1 MIYSMTG
8 FGAADYKDDNI
19 TIKIEVKTLNSK
31 HSDVKFKLS
40 HNLQEKEM
48 LLRNL
53 VHDELKRGK
62 IDVTIDI
69 DLVGVDDSYQLNTE
83 LLESYFEKLKQIQDR
98 NSGFQ
103 GDFVQA
109 VLRIPSVIEER
120 EIVLEENHFP
130 LLEKTLQNALDRLM
144 EFRKTE
150 GASIDKD
157 FRLRV
162 ERILELLKRIEPLE
176 EIRKDQ
182 LRERFTEALK
192 DFGQKMQV
200 DKNRFEQELL
210 YYLEKLDITEE
221 KVRLQQHCLY
231 FLELLEEKKME
242 KGKKLNFMIQELG
255 REINTLGSKANF
267 SEIQKIVVDMKNELE
282 KIKEQIANVV

>member
-8 FGAADYKDDNI
+8 FGAADYKDD
-19 TIKIEVKTLNSK
+19 TISIRVEVKALNSK
-31 HSDVKFKLS
+31 HSDIKFKLS

-48 LLRNL
+48 LLRNF
-53 VHDELKRGK
+53 VRDELKRGK
-62 IDVTIDI
+62 IDVSIGI
-69 DLVGVDDSYQLNTE
+69 DLIGIDDNYQLNTD
-83 LLESYFEKLKQIQDR
+83 LLESYFRQLKEIQEQDKA
-98 NSGFQ
+98 FA

-120 EIVLEENHFP
+120 ELVLDKKYIAHLEN
-130 LLEKTLQNALDRLM
+130 TLKKALKHLI

-157 FRLRV
+157 FRQRV
-162 ERILELLKRIEPLE
+162 ERILDLLQGIEPLE
-176 EIRKDQ
+176 KERKEQ
-182 LRERFTEALK
+182 LRKRFLEALK
-192 DFGQKMQV
+192 DFGQNMQV

-221 KVRLQQHCLY
+221 KVRLQQHCVY
-231 FLELLEEKKME
+231 FLELLEEEKME
-242 KGKKLNFMIQELG
+242 KGKKLNFIIQEMG

-282 KIKEQIANVV
+282 RIKEQIANVV

>member
-8 FGAADYKDDNI
+8 FGAADYKDD
-19 TIKIEVKTLNSK
+19 TIRINVEVKALNSK
-31 HSDVKFKLS
+31 HSDIKFKLS

-48 LLRNL
+48 LLRNF
-53 VHDELKRGK
+53 VRNELKRGK
-62 IDVTIDI
+62 IDVSIGI
-69 DLVGVDDSYQLNTE
+69 DLIGIDDNYQLNTD
-83 LLESYFEKLKQIQDR
+83 LLESYFRQLKEIQEENKD
-98 NSGFQ
+98 FT

-109 VLRIPSVIEER
+109 VLQIPSVIEER
-120 EIVLEENHFP
+120 ELVLDEKYIVHLEN
-130 LLEKTLQNALDRLM
+130 TLKKALKNLV

-157 FRLRV
+157 FRQRV
-162 ERILELLKRIEPLE
+162 ERILDLLQGIEPLE
-176 EIRKDQ
+176 KERKEQ

-192 DFGQKMQV
+192 DFGQNMQV

-221 KVRLQQHCLY
+221 KVRLQQHCVY
-231 FLELLEEKKME
+231 FLELLQEEKME
-242 KGKKLNFMIQELG
+242 KGKKLNFMIQEMG